1 LLILSIY
8 SEAIVEDAEDE
19 EDGEGFHSA
28 TTRLQPDESNSELV
42 NQGDENVRM
51 LASNLLEKIA
61 NGKLDVV
68 AGTEQLFLMMR
79 TAKYDEQIRR
89 LELVTI
95 IPIEPVKEIKVS
107 DLSKSSYPILTDIG
121 IPLSRTF
128 ISALLP
134 ELVMLDKANSEAG
147 VLLYSTHRGTTCR
160 LLSIPK
166 SSTKYRFRRNAKH
179 WLKPLFSDCTD
190 CRDDLKVALWAMKA
204 IASEYEV
211 EFIQAA
217 EDCGC
222 PIFTRKMDEGT

>member
-1 LLILSIY
+1 LLILDIY

-19 EDGEGFHSA
+19 EDGEEFHSA
-28 TTRLQPDESNSELV
+28 TTRLQLDESDSELV

-61 NGKLDVV
+61 DGKLDVV

-89 LELVTI
+89 LESVTI

-107 DLSKSSYPILTDIG
+107 GLSKSSYPILTEIG

-128 ISALLP
+128 LSALLR

-147 VLLYSTHRGTTCR
+147 VLSYSTHRGTTCR

-166 SSTKYRFRRNAKH
+166 SSTEYRF
-179 WLKPLFSDCTD
+179 
-190 CRDDLKVALWAMKA
+190 
-204 IASEYEV
+204 
-211 EFIQAA
+211 
-217 EDCGC
+217 
-222 PIFTRKMDEGT
+222 